1 LEEWLKGNKMENDH
15 TANQNKMLI
24 RGESVK
30 RALLNLNRQ
39 QKRVKRIEVFVA
51 EDFADRRVADIV
63 LAKGEL
69 VVKRKQ
75 KRGMRLDLSVLD
87 ISAQENAAMKALTSD
102 GKSEGDGAVSDGD
115 RSDGD
120 GDLPKKRL
128 RLSSKVETPEERFEQ
143 RPSSARSGEGSRKTD
158 EVGETP
164 LPEGNEGG
172 SAAKAPPDAQA
183 PSRSGRCITPPPE
196 DPAVPVPTP
205 NCESHSPSRRA
216 PAAGGS
222 RGRESLPTDVTSQAS
237 FQCRNC
243 IVG

>member
-1 LEEWLKGNKMENDH
+1 MENDH

-39 QKRVKRIEVFVA
+39 QKRVKRIEVLVA

-63 LAKGEL
+63 IAKGEL
-69 VVKRKQ
+69 TVKRKQ

-87 ISAQENAAMKALTSD
+87 ISHQENAAMKALTSD
-102 GKSEGDGAVSDGD
+102 GKSEGDGAVSDGYQ
-115 RSDGD
+115 SD

-128 RLSSKVETPEERFEQ
+128 KQSSKVETPEERFEQ

-158 EVGETP
+158 EAGETP

-172 SAAKAPPDAQA
+172 SAKPDAQA

-196 DPAVPVPTP
+196 DPAVPVRAS

-216 PAAGGS
+216 PAADGS
-222 RGRESLPTDVTSQAS
+222 RARESLPTDVTSQAS